1 MEDLIAD
8 PEFAKRIIKL
18 HMLIDN
24 APCTGGLEVRHH
36 TALTDGYLTFE
47 NGTITDENGSVANV
61 VGTAPAGNG
70 WVYVVDRVLLPE
82 ADEK

>member
-1 MEDLIAD
+1 MVIAPTDQAVGDLLV
-8 PEFAKRIIKL
+8 E
-18 HMLIDN
+18 
-24 APCTGGLEVRHH
+24 TG
-36 TALTDGYLTFE
+36 GYLTFE
-47 NGTITDENGSVANV
+47 NGTITDENVSVANV